1 LELFRRNRLSPDEL
15 LRVDEHLSSCERCRT
30 ALAHAPDVRA
40 SALRLENALT
50 GTSSAELGH
59 LTYSELES
67 FADISI
73 SRGELERINS
83 HIAAC
88 AECRNDA
95 EELRSLA
102 HGGGADGPAAVAPAA
117 AVRESWWQ
125 RLSATLSPKALA
137 FAAAA
142 ILLVIVAAST
152 WVFLGGRDEGRNT
165 DVVAT
170 NSAPAQDQPGAGR
183 DVNSRSD
190 SNADA
195 AAPTPD
201 ESPAASSEEFAKDPR
216 VGEENGG
223 IDPLL
228 NALAGYENLSPQQ
241 KQKVERV
248 LRTGDVEIAKD
259 LGELRSASG
268 ATMGGE
274 TGDTD
279 KFRLLGPVGEVILTD
294 RPRLSWE
301 AVPGAESYSVEVYD
315 LNFNRQASSGP
326 LRGNQWTAS
335 RLPRGKTYIWQVTAV
350 KDGKE
355 IRAPQRPAPEAR
367 FRIVGSGIA
376 AEIEAARRKRP
387 VPHLLLG
394 TLYAEA
400 GMLKEALREFE
411 LLARKNP
418 GSQLPRK
425 LADKIRS
432 QNRLR

>member
-1 LELFRRNRLSPDEL
+1 MKVRLYGVLFIP
-15 LRVDEHLSSCERCRT
+15 HPSSLIPPRT
-30 ALAHAPDVRA
+30 HPLPQVVP
-40 SALRLENALT
+40 T
-50 GTSSAELGH
+50 GS
-59 LTYSELES
+59 
-67 FADISI
+67 
-73 SRGELERINS
+73 
-83 HIAAC
+83 
-88 AECRNDA
+88 
-95 EELRSLA
+95 
-102 HGGGADGPAAVAPAA
+102 
-117 AVRESWWQ
+117 
-125 RLSATLSPKALA
+125 
-137 FAAAA
+137 
-142 ILLVIVAAST
+142 
-152 WVFLGGRDEGRNT
+152 
-165 DVVAT
+165 
-170 NSAPAQDQPGAGR
+170 
-183 DVNSRSD
+183 
-190 SNADA
+190 
-195 AAPTPD
+195 
-201 ESPAASSEEFAKDPR
+201 
-216 VGEENGG
+216 
-223 IDPLL
+223 
-228 NALAGYENLSPQQ
+228 
-241 KQKVERV
+241 
-248 LRTGDVEIAKD
+248 
-259 LGELRSASG
+259 
-268 ATMGGE
+268 
-274 TGDTD
+274 
-279 KFRLLGPVGEVILTD
+279 
-294 RPRLSWE
+294 RLSWE